1 MEVAC
6 TDEVKVYKDEGE
18 EEEQKKSSENLTEDK
33 VGLVTEGEVQYSP
46 KNAFNLG
53 FFSLGDYYH
62 SLFPLSFT
70 RGASPYAVAAAAA
83 AAAHRVHL
91 SSPESIFC
99 ASESQHDVTLQRS
112 ACVRSPPSLS
122 SKQRIKA
129 SEDGKSTHSSSPPTC
144 RSGVRSIADGSDLVN
159 SQRSVEVPPQQPQTH
174 AFNRASPLLPCL
186 EGLHPSWGALMSSP
200 LYDAAV
206 HAAAATVA
214 IGSPG
219 PGAPF
224 WPATMESQS
233 RGATQLKQFPNPDSL
248 QAKSSPSVVA
258 VAAAAAAALSQ
269 SPSPTTAASFHSEL
283 LMAANL
289 YGLKTAG
296 SHKRSGSLL
305 GTDSPVFSSGSPFAP
320 STFESPNSPTVPF
333 LENLTGLALNPS
345 ATKDTK
351 SKECKLER
359 SPSSLAVSAPS
370 MCRGRVKNSPPFPES
385 SGFSAT
391 RFDSTNSSTKFS
403 PCTFATDLSVP
414 SSESQPKDFSVGS
427 PSRSVLSPENGLDFS
442 FADSGMLSG
451 SSRSFDV
458 PACPSVLV
466 EPSTTNPVTSSSKQS
481 TALNSS
487 SPVTVPHTDQLDR
500 SSVPVSVYTS
510 VALSTSAGTTVS
522 CKRAHIKK
530 PLNAFML
537 FMKDMRPRVQEE
549 CTLKESA
556 AINQILGRKW
566 HELSREKQAKYYE
579 LARKEKELHH
589 QLFPG
594 WSARDNYAMHSRR
607 KKKRRLAALVAAQ
620 STPNRQSNA
629 NSSDP
634 TSIGEWASGQKPTD
648 VALRCT
654 SSSSSIN
661 MVDIGSAKKCRARFG
676 LEHQHRWCKPCR
688 RKKKCIRFMTDS
700 EFEETERQLSNPSSS
715 PARTSSVHVPVS
727 TLPIS
732 NLQCSVHQSPTSGM
746 SPPHPFRKLGLW
758 SSYMPNL
765 PGCRIKRSPPVV
777 SCDAVPP
784 ADTKAFSIHGAS
796 LPHFNLAHSA
806 NSSSSIDIVKSTS
819 SALAHDQTS
828 TTPRVAALLEA
839 GVPFSPTQRKSPLK
853 TNHTTIDFHAF
864 LSATLSGSTASAAIS
879 RAPSSTNSAS
889 ISGVTRCT
897 GSSLLFGFGNHN

>member
-1 MEVAC
+1 MKELC
-6 TDEVKVYKDEGE
+6 
-18 EEEQKKSSENLTEDK
+18 
-33 VGLVTEGEVQYSP
+33 
-46 KNAFNLG
+46 
-53 FFSLGDYYH
+53 
-62 SLFPLSFT
+62 
-70 RGASPYAVAAAAA
+70 
-83 AAAHRVHL
+83 
-91 SSPESIFC
+91 
-99 ASESQHDVTLQRS
+99 
-112 ACVRSPPSLS
+112 
-122 SKQRIKA
+122 
-129 SEDGKSTHSSSPPTC
+129 
-144 RSGVRSIADGSDLVN
+144 
-159 SQRSVEVPPQQPQTH
+159 RSVEVPPQQPQTH

-427 PSRSVLSPENGLDFS
+427 PSRSVLPSNCPHRATAAAAAAAHVRIFSHLAAVAAAQIPALPPSSAANHFSSPPILLERFDDSTVFQKSNFKKSPSSSPGSFKLISGASPNDGPESASLASNVDKRLSPENGLDFS